1 MSRPDI
7 VMFSGGTG
15 CRSINIA
22 LSERAVGLT
31 RVVPAWDSGGSS
43 KSIREGFGV
52 LSIGDL
58 RQALMTMAHGEG
70 CAGDV
75 VRICNTRLSGGEDAD
90 AAAREFSYFATGE
103 YPLFKRMDPGLRGAI
118 LNYLRI
124 FEANRPDHFDFRNGS
139 IGNFILTGAY
149 IAHNR
154 DINTAIFVFKK
165 ICGIEGNVWPSTVL
179 NTVELAAGLA
189 DGSEIAR
196 QHLITRPGLGH
207 AHRPISRIELRV
219 DGVPSPPAA
228 NEAVLEAIANAD
240 CVVFGPGSF
249 YTSIL
254 PHLMVRGVVE
264 ALSANPRARR
274 VLIGNLLECPET
286 EGMTLSELLA
296 VFADLWASQGG
307 QPERALDCVLANREL
322 FPFQKQTGSA
332 TYLANGDLEGV
343 SYSLGSEI
351 IWGEFE
357 DPWQRGSH
365 DGDAIAG
372 ALMALTARGI

>member
-1 MSRPDI
+1 MSRPEI

-22 LSERAVGLT
+22 LSERSVGLT

-75 VRICNTRLSGGEDAD
+75 VRICNTRLSGGEDEN

-124 FEANRPDHFDFRNGS
+124 FEANCPSRFDFRNGS

-165 ICGIEGNVWPSTVL
+165 ICGIEGNVWPSTAL
-179 NTVELAAGLA
+179 NTVELAATLA
-189 DGSEIAR
+189 DGRAIER
-196 QHLITRPGLGH
+196 QHLITRSAPGLDRGAIRH
-207 AHRPISRIELRV
+207 IDLRV
-219 DGVPSPPAA
+219 DGTPSAPMA
-228 NEAVLEAIANAD
+228 NEAALEAIAHAD

-254 PHLMVRGVVE
+254 PHLLVKGVVE
-264 ALSANPRARR
+264 ALCANPRARR
-274 VLIGNLLECPET
+274 ILVGNLLECPET
-286 EGMTLSELLA
+286 AGMTLSDLVS
-296 VFADLWASQGG
+296 VFSDLWAANGG
-307 QPERALDCVLANREL
+307 HPVRALDYVLANREL

-332 TYLANGDLEGV
+332 TYLANGDLEAACQAV
-343 SYSLGSEI
+343 GSEI
-351 IWGEFE
+351 LWGEFE

-372 ALMALTARGI
+372 ALMALATRSV

>member
-1 MSRPDI
+1 MTRPHI

-22 LSERAVGLT
+22 LSGRALNLT

-75 VRICNTRLSGGEDAD
+75 VRICNTRLSGGDDRD
-90 AAAREFSYFATGE
+90 AATREFSYFAKGD
-103 YPLFKRMDPGLRGAI
+103 YPLFRRMDPGLRGAI

-124 FEANRPDHFDFRNGS
+124 FEASCPSDFDFRNGS

-165 ICGIEGNVWPSTVL
+165 ICGIEGNVWPSTVH
-179 NTVELAAGLA
+179 NHVELAARLA
-189 DGSEIAR
+189 DGTALAR
-196 QHLITRPGLGH
+196 QHLITRAGFTP
-207 AHRPISRIELRV
+207 ARSPIRRIELRV
-219 DGVPSPPAA
+219 DEERAVPEA
-228 NEAVLEAIANAD
+228 NEAVIEAIARAD
-240 CVVFGPGSF
+240 CVLFGPGSY
-249 YTSIL
+249 YTSLL
-254 PHLMVRGVVE
+254 PHLLVGGVVE
-264 ALSANPRARR
+264 ALRANRHARR
-274 VLIGNLLECPET
+274 VLVGNLVECAET
-286 EGMTLSELLA
+286 EGMTLADLVT
-296 VFADLWASQGG
+296 VFADLWAENGG
-307 QPERALDCVLANREL
+307 DGVRALDAVLANREL

-343 SYSLGSEI
+343 ADGFGTEI
-351 IWGEFE
+351 VWGEFE

-365 DGDAIAG
+365 DGNAIAG
-372 ALMALTARGI
+372 AVLGITARTI